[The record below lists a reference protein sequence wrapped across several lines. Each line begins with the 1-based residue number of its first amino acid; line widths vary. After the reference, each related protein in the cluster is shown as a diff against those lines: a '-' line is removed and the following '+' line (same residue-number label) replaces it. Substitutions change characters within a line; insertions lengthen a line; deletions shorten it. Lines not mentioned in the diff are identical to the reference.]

1 MITLGGLLG
10 LALAAIAIVA
20 WALSR
25 ERRRARVMESV
36 GARLGLRYV
45 GRGTGLETRLSEIA
59 SVASMSRQRFSH
71 LLEGE
76 TELICDWSTIHPLEK
91 RRRVRHQTLLAVRSE
106 GAAWP
111 PFRIVPSA
119 TPIPGLAGFAGSVVE
134 FPDPVLFDQ
143 RFRVEAPDHDRILER
158 LSSERRKGLVP
169 PDGLVL
175 EGGGEWLVAY
185 RPRRRLAPQEL
196 MRLREQLAIC
206 ADRLA

>member
-45 GRGTGLETRLSEIA
+45 GRGTGLEKRLSGIA
-59 SVASMSRQRFSH
+59 SVASMSRQGFSH

-76 TELICDWSTIHPLEK
+76 AELICDWSTTHPLEK
-91 RRRVRHQTLLAVRSE
+91 RRRVRHQTLLAVRLD
-106 GAAWP
+106 GAVWP
-111 PFRIVPSA
+111 SFRIVPRG
-119 TPIPGLAGFAGSVVE
+119 TPVRGLGHSAGSVVG
-134 FPDPVLFDQ
+134 FPDPGPFDE

-158 LSSERRKGLVP
+158 LSAERRKGLEP
-169 PDGLVL
+169 PEGLVL
-175 EGGGEWLVAY
+175 EGGGDWLVAY
-185 RPRRRLAPQEL
+185 RPGRRLAPQEL
-196 MRLREQLAIC
+196 TAVREQLAIC
-206 ADRLA
+206 ADRLT